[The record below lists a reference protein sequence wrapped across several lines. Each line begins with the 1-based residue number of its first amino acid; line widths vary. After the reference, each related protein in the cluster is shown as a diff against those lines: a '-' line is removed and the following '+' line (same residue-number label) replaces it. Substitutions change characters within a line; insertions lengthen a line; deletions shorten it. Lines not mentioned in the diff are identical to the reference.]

1 VAGAGDQ
8 DFNTARGLSEEEKQM
23 SAKHFSSMVF
33 ALGTLGA
40 GMLVAGSVAADDI
53 AQIKVATGT
62 VTIERGA
69 QRLAGVTGLKLRQS
83 DVIHTDARGSVG
95 ITFTDNTMLS
105 AGPNSVISLDRY
117 AFNSTT
123 HEGRLDASMRS
134 GTLSVVSGKIA
145 KQSPDAMTI
154 RTPAAILGVRG
165 TEFFVRVGETKP

>member
-1 VAGAGDQ
+1 M
-8 DFNTARGLSEEEKQM
+8 FT
-23 SAKHFSSMVF
+23 KHVSSMVF
-33 ALGTLGA
+33 ALGTFGA
-40 GMLVAGSVAADDI
+40 GMLVAGPVAADDI

-62 VTIERGA
+62 VTIERGT
-69 QRLAGVTGLKLRQS
+69 QRLTGVTGLKLQQS
-83 DVIHTDARGSVG
+83 DVIRTGAQGSVG

-123 HEGRLDASMRS
+123 HEGRLDASVRA

-145 KQSPDAMTI
+145 KQSPEAMTVK
-154 RTPAAILGVRG
+154 TPAAILGVRG